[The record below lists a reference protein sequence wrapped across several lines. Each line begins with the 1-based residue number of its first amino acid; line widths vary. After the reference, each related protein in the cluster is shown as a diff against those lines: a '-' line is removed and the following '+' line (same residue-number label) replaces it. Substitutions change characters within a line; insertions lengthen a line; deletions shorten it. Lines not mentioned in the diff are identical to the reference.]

1 MVDETIL
8 AAFIRQNFRTLS
20 SLELL
25 LLLHATPG
33 RSWSSGDLVKELR
46 ASTTLVEQA
55 LAQFLTRGLISEK
68 AGAWQLA
75 SLEAGQRETL
85 ADLAFLYRQRPIAT
99 ISLIREADPIQGLAD
114 AFKLRSDDN
123 E

>member
-8 AAFIRQNFRTLS
+8 AAFIRHNFRTVC

-46 ASTTLVEQA
+46 ASTTLVQQA
-55 LAQFLTRGLISEK
+55 LAQFLARGLIRK
-68 AGAWQLA
+68 KDDAWQLA
-75 SLEAGQRETL
+75 CLEAGQRAVL
-85 ADLAFLYRQRPIAT
+85 GDLALLYRQRPIAT

-114 AFKLRSDDN
+114 AFKLRRNDN

>member
-8 AAFIRQNFRTLS
+8 AAFIRNNFRTVC

-33 RSWSSGDLVKELR
+33 RSWTSADLVRELR
-46 ASTTLVEQA
+46 ASTTLINQA
-55 LAQFLTRGLISEK
+55 LAQFFERGLILEK
-68 AGAWQLA
+68 SGTWQLA
-75 SLEAGQRETL
+75 ALDAGQQEILREL
-85 ADLAFLYRQRPIAT
+85 ALLYRQRPIAT
-99 ISLIREADPIQGLAD
+99 ISLFREADPIQGLAD
-114 AFKLRSDDN
+114 AFKVRRDDN